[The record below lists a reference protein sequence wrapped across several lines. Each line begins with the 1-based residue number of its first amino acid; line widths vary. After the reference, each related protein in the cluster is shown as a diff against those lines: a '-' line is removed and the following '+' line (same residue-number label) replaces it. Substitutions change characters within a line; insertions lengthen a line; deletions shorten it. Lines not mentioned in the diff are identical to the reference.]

1 MPKTPTKTKHSEYYQ
16 RNREKRNTQAKEY
29 SANKRKQAQLTAKK
43 QAGKYYRAL
52 NIKVLLSLKDYLE
65 SSPNKMRLWIRFQ
78 ATIRDIK
85 EGIGDI
91 IPVMELI
98 KVAEDLQFDYWK
110 TAKDRKYKLNNQ
122 WKNLTL
128 TEKNRRIKHWQQ
140 ELTKEQSKVSK
151 QLTKYESQ
159 LEKDKQTQ
167 ATHKKLWEMEQF
179 HLERG
184 KKGCKCWQCSQEREK
199 SQAQI
204 LNQEQKGKIACP
216 ECQKWVK
223 ELDEENSIC
232 KSCVKK
238 YEN

>member
-1 MPKTPTKTKHSEYYQ
+1 MLKTPNKTKHSEYYQ
-16 RNREKRNTQAKEY
+16 RNKEKRKAQRREYYAKKKNQTQ
-29 SANKRKQAQLTAKK
+29 LLDKK

-65 SSPNKMRLWIRFQ
+65 SSPNKMRLWVRFQ
-78 ATIRDIK
+78 ATIKDIK

-110 TAKDRKYKLNNQ
+110 TAKDKKYKLDSK
-122 WKNLTL
+122 WKDLTL
-128 TEKNRRIKHWQQ
+128 TEKNKKIKHWQQ
-140 ELTKEQSKVSK
+140 EWTKEQSKISK

-159 LEKDKQTQ
+159 LAQDKQAQQTQ
-167 ATHKKLWEMEQF
+167 KKLWEMEQF

-184 KKGCKCWQCSQEREK
+184 KKGCKCWQCSQEKEK

-204 LNQEQKGKIACP
+204 LNNQEQKGKIACP

-223 ELDEENSIC
+223 ELDEDNGMC
-232 KSCVKK
+232 KSCVKS
-238 YEN
+238 YE